1 MKRKRRFG
9 AETFCKSARADGPP
23 NFLRFVDTL
32 FQFLYD

>member
-1 MKRKRRFG
+1 MRAEAFG
-9 AETFCKSARADGPP
+9 KPARAAGPP